1 MKYIMNYTKDNQT
14 VLKSNFIQWLINEFD
29 YLNENDVKANLFIN
43 GKNNFLLFYAG
54 GFNMFEIVNTT
65 DDKITFKYVYSVDID

>member
-14 VLKSNFIQWLINEFD
+14 VLKSNFIQWLVNEFD
-29 YLNENDVKANLFIN
+29 YLNEDDVKTNLFIN